1 MKENNRSQ
9 KFTQKK
15 NALPTKKEIKLVNQI
30 LDLKKTNK
38 PNTSNNIKKNIKK
51 PSPKKLEP
59 IKVRLTPI
67 NRRYE
72 SKGKKTL
79 KMIQESNF
87 NSNKNSKINNSLYLS
102 PPHMVGLNRG
112 STSKLKIDKKI
123 TYSENRSDLKDDKNC
138 KKNDRNCNTPFRK
151 IVNDKSKDTFSP
163 STPSTSVIIKN
174 FNYNNV
180 YNINIDNEKDQNKKD
195 NNIKISDKKINN
207 NTLTNYNKN
216 DSKKINTSKLSNKDI
231 SQKFTY
237 NKPKTTSGM
246 NTPYILSKRN
256 KSKDI
261 TLIKDNYVKEQRRL
275 SNKSETVYSRFISEG
290 NSLKNVRN
298 NLHSSL
304 LVTKIENRQNQNQ
317 TPYRNKSINNF
328 YMTTK
333 SHISNFNLQAQEL
346 NNDINNTYSNHFS
359 KNNSYSKL
367 SFQKNEVC
375 NNFYNTSSLSLNNTF
390 VNNRNLVNS
399 PKLNDKYSNKT
410 VNIQNKRYSN
420 YDNDTHYINDF
431 ENNEIIFKLND
442 LFIFEDRINDIVS
455 AFNKTNNIYDI
466 EASNECNEFI
476 NFYSKS
482 SLKGIFSTFFID
494 NNKLIIESSINLSI
508 LFISII
514 YHLSVNNI
522 LFNDLIATINNILS
536 LLKINFALY
545 IKKIQIYYGIDIV
558 RKNFIYFQP
567 FNSFLRNNNVKD
579 IEEEDDITYK
589 IYQNCRTMTSEIKT
603 IMNYYQR
610 IDINSYEYFTQI
622 FNNISIQKE
631 EDLIKYFYIKNNNL
645 NYSQNLITVNKNNI
659 NNNDTFGG
667 TLKKN
672 RTNLNL
678 GNFSQ
683 YKKDFEKVLIKL
695 PEKIYQKSPIRS
707 IKKEKVNKINKIEI
721 PYIKT
726 PSDKKYTLIIDLNK
740 TLAFYNKN
748 TNNVSL
754 RNGLFSFLSMMKPYY
769 ELISFS
775 CEPNE
780 ITESIIKDIESQKIY
795 FDYHLTR
802 EHSILYENTLVKDIS
817 LIGRDA
823 SKIIVIDDDENC
835 FKLNTENGIK
845 ISEYVGNNEFDNALF
860 ELKKILLL
868 IYKNNYED
876 IREGI
881 KEFSNEIRNK
891 VSFV

>member
-15 NALPTKKEIKLVNQI
+15 NILPTKKEIKLVNEI

-38 PNTSNNIKKNIKK
+38 SNASSNIKKNMQK

-72 SKGKKTL
+72 SKGKKTI
-79 KMIQESNF
+79 KMIKESNF
-87 NSNKNSKINNSLYLS
+87 NSNKNSIINNSLYLS
-102 PPHMVGLNRG
+102 PPHMFGLDRG
-112 STSKLKIDKKI
+112 SASKLKIDKKK
-123 TYSENRSDLKDDKNC
+123 TFSENKSDLKDDKNS
-138 KKNDRNCNTPFRK
+138 KINDRNCNTPFRK

-180 YNINIDNEKDQNKKD
+180 YNINIDNEKDKNKKN
-195 NNIKISDKKINN
+195 NNITISDKKINN
-207 NTLTNYNKN
+207 NTLTNYHKN
-216 DSKKINTSKLSNKDI
+216 DNKKINTSKNSNKDI

-256 KSKDI
+256 KSKDA
-261 TLIKDNYVKEQRRL
+261 TFIKDNYIKEQNRP

-290 NSLKNVRN
+290 NSLKNCRN

-304 LVTKIENRQNQNQ
+304 MVAKMEKNQNQIQ

-333 SHISNFNLQAQEL
+333 SHISHFNLQAQEI

-367 SFQKNEVC
+367 SFQKKEVC
-375 NNFYNTSSLSLNNTF
+375 NFYNTSSLSLNNTF

-399 PKLNDKYSNKT
+399 PNLSDKYSNKT
-410 VNIQNKRYSN
+410 VNIQNKRYTN
-420 YDNDTHYINDF
+420 NDNDTHYINDF

-442 LFIFEDRINDIVS
+442 LYIFEDRINDIVS

-482 SLKGIFSTFFID
+482 SLKGIFSIFFND

-514 YHLSVNNI
+514 YHLSINNI
-522 LFNDLIATINNILS
+522 LFNDLISTINNILS

-545 IKKIQIYYGIDIV
+545 IKKIQLYYGIDIV

-567 FNSFLRNNNVKD
+567 FNSFLSNNNIKD

-589 IYQNCRTMTSEIKT
+589 IYQNCRTMTNEIKT

-610 IDINSYEYFTQI
+610 IDLNSYEYFTQI

-631 EDLIKYFYIKNNNL
+631 EDLLKYFYNKNNNM
-645 NYSQNLITVNKNNI
+645 NYSQNPITVNKSNI
-659 NNNDTFGG
+659 NFNNTLGG

-672 RTNLNL
+672 RTNLSL

-707 IKKEKVNKINKIEI
+707 INKENYKKNKIEI
-721 PYIKT
+721 PYIRT
-726 PSDKKYTLIIDLNK
+726 PSDKKYTLVLDLNK
-740 TLAFYNKN
+740 TLAFYNKY

-817 LIGRDA
+817 LIGRDD
-823 SKIIVIDDDENC
+823 SKIIIIDDDENC
-835 FKLNTENGIK
+835 FKLNTENGIR

-868 IYKNNYED
+868 IYKNNYDD
-876 IREGI
+876 IRVGI

>member
-38 PNTSNNIKKNIKK
+38 PNVSNNIKKNIQK

-72 SKGKKTL
+72 SKGKKTI
-79 KMIQESNF
+79 KMIKDSNF
-87 NSNKNSKINNSLYLS
+87 NPNKNSKINNSLYLS
-102 PPHMVGLNRG
+102 PPHMIGLDRG
-112 STSKLKIDKKI
+112 GASKLKINKKI
-123 TYSENRSDLKDDKNC
+123 TYSENRSDLKDDKNS
-138 KKNDRNCNTPFRK
+138 KINDRNCNTPFRK

-180 YNINIDNEKDQNKKD
+180 YNINIDNEKDQNKK
-195 NNIKISDKKINN
+195 NNKIAISDKKINN

-216 DSKKINTSKLSNKDI
+216 DSKKINTSKNSNKDI

-246 NTPYILSKRN
+246 STPYILSKRN
-256 KSKDI
+256 KSKDV
-261 TLIKDNYVKEQRRL
+261 TFIKDNYIKEQSRL

-290 NSLKNVRN
+290 NSLKNCRN

-304 LVTKIENRQNQNQ
+304 MITKIENKQNQNQ

-333 SHISNFNLQAQEL
+333 SHISHFNLQAQEL

-367 SFQKNEVC
+367 SFQKKDVC
-375 NNFYNTSSLSLNNTF
+375 NFYNTSSLSLNNTF

-399 PKLNDKYSNKT
+399 PNLSDKYSNKT

-482 SLKGIFSTFFID
+482 SLKGIFSTFFND

-514 YHLSVNNI
+514 YHLSINNI
-522 LFNDLIATINNILS
+522 LFNDLISTINNILS

-545 IKKIQIYYGIDIV
+545 IKKIQLYYGIDIV

-567 FNSFLRNNNVKD
+567 FNSFLSNNNIKD

-610 IDINSYEYFTQI
+610 IDLNSYEYFTQI

-631 EDLIKYFYIKNNNL
+631 EDLLKYFYIKNNSM
-645 NYSQNLITVNKNNI
+645 NYSQNPIIVNKSNI
-659 NNNDTFGG
+659 SNNNSLGG

-672 RTNLNL
+672 RTNLSL

-707 IKKEKVNKINKIEI
+707 IKKEQVNKINKIEI
-721 PYIKT
+721 PYIRT
-726 PSDKKYTLIIDLNK
+726 PSDKKYTLVLDLNK
-740 TLAFYNKN
+740 TLAFYNKY

-775 CEPNE
+775 CEPIE

-835 FKLNTENGIK
+835 FKLNPENGIR

-868 IYKNNYED
+868 IYKNNYDD
-876 IREGI
+876 IRVGI

>member
-38 PNTSNNIKKNIKK
+38 PNVSNNIKKNIQK

-72 SKGKKTL
+72 SKGKKTI
-79 KMIQESNF
+79 KMIKDSNF
-87 NSNKNSKINNSLYLS
+87 NPNKNSKINNSLYLS
-102 PPHMVGLNRG
+102 PPHMIGLDRG
-112 STSKLKIDKKI
+112 SASKLKINKKI
-123 TYSENRSDLKDDKNC
+123 TYSENRSDLKDDKNS
-138 KKNDRNCNTPFRK
+138 KINDRNCNTPFRK

-180 YNINIDNEKDQNKKD
+180 YNINIDNEKDQNKK
-195 NNIKISDKKINN
+195 NNKIAISDKKINN

-216 DSKKINTSKLSNKDI
+216 DSKKINTSKNSNKDI

-256 KSKDI
+256 KSKDV
-261 TLIKDNYVKEQRRL
+261 TFIKDNYIKEQSRL

-290 NSLKNVRN
+290 NSLKNCRN

-304 LVTKIENRQNQNQ
+304 MITKIENKQNQNQ

-333 SHISNFNLQAQEL
+333 SHISHFNLQAQEL

-367 SFQKNEVC
+367 SFQKKDVC
-375 NNFYNTSSLSLNNTF
+375 NFYNTSSLSLNNTF

-399 PKLNDKYSNKT
+399 PNLSDKYSNKT

-482 SLKGIFSTFFID
+482 SLKGIFSTFFND

-514 YHLSVNNI
+514 YHLSINNI
-522 LFNDLIATINNILS
+522 LFNDLISTINNILS

-545 IKKIQIYYGIDIV
+545 IKKIQLYYGIDIV

-567 FNSFLRNNNVKD
+567 FNSFLSNNNIKD

-610 IDINSYEYFTQI
+610 IDLNSYEYFTQI

-631 EDLIKYFYIKNNNL
+631 EDLLKYFYIKNNNM
-645 NYSQNLITVNKNNI
+645 NYSQNPIIVNKSNI
-659 NNNDTFGG
+659 SNNNSLGG

-672 RTNLNL
+672 RTNLSL

-707 IKKEKVNKINKIEI
+707 IKKEQINKINKIEI
-721 PYIKT
+721 PYIRT
-726 PSDKKYTLIIDLNK
+726 PSDKKYTLVLDLNK
-740 TLAFYNKN
+740 TLAFYNKY

-775 CEPNE
+775 CEPIE

-835 FKLNTENGIK
+835 FKLNPENGIR

-868 IYKNNYED
+868 IYKNNYDD
-876 IREGI
+876 IRVGI